1 MRLQSASVCVRLAKH
16 RGTEDTKVYFFAT
29 LPMTKT
35 VGADTQVRPYSVIT
49 EFRIKKY
56 PE

>member
-1 MRLQSASVCVRLAKH
+1 MRLQSASVCVRLAQH

-29 LPMTKT
+29 LLMTKT